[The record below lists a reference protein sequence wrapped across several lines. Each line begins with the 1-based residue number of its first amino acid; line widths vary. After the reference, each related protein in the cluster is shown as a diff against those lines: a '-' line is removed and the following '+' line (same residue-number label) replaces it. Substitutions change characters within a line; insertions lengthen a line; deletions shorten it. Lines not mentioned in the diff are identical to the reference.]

1 MVTKDTLV
9 SIANKTCTILLALLL
24 FLGLVWGYI
33 AGFQLLHGRK
43 TTLLGIYGSLIISHF
58 FFQTMFALFERNKM
72 KNDIPQC
79 CSAKSVAIT
88 ISAYQEDPFY
98 LQQCLKCVKK
108 IAYPIQNLKII
119 MVIDGNSIEDQYM
132 MDIFKEIFYMEDI
145 GTYVWQGNYHSRN
158 FDRSIWNKEEDNS
171 QTSQRD
177 PVNLFYGE
185 ASVGNPE
192 RLEVES
198 LIRTKR
204 CVCIM
209 QKRGGKREVLYTAFK
224 AIADTVDY
232 IQVCDSDTSLDS
244 QATAELVKVLDSNES
259 YGAVGGEVRILNATD
274 SFVSFIRS
282 LHYWTVFNLGRAC
295 QSYFNCVSCI
305 SGPLGMYRNNLV
317 QQLLEPWY
325 NQRFLGVRCTF
336 GDDRHLTN
344 RVLSLGYS
352 TKYTSKAWCYT
363 ETPVPYLHWLNQQ
376 IRSTKSS
383 IINWFFS
390 SLFWYKHRLWMTYEA
405 MIMALLPFYISLTTI
420 KLFYYG
426 CLWNILWMFLC
437 FHGFAIIRAII
448 ASYIKGSPVM
458 IYLSL
463 LPFFY
468 MSGLLPI
475 KCFSLLTITNTSWGT
490 SGYKEGVKNYI
501 PLFPVF
507 VWGIILCVGLVR
519 TIITESEGK
528 WSHLEQ
534 GSEQYYVLYSSL
546 TLFLFYTVL
555 IAIYHLWSCHRYRRN
570 ALKTYCVEV

>member
-1 MVTKDTLV
+1 MVNKDTWV

-24 FLGLVWGYI
+24 FLGLSWAYI
-33 AGFQLLHGRK
+33 SGFQLLHRRK
-43 TTLLGIYGSLIISHF
+43 VTLLGIYGSLIISHF
-58 FFQTMFALFERNKM
+58 FFQTMFALFECNKM

-88 ISAYQEDPFY
+88 ISAYQEDPSY
-98 LQQCLKCVKK
+98 LEQCLKCVKK

-132 MDIFKEIFYMEDI
+132 MDIFKEIFGMEDF

-158 FDRSIWNKEEDNS
+158 FDRIMWNKEDNS
-171 QTSQRD
+171 KTSQRD

-209 QKRGGKREVLYTAFK
+209 QERGGKREVLYTAFK

-244 QATAELVKVLDSNES
+244 QATAELVKVLDSDES

-274 SFVSFIRS
+274 SFVSFISS

-352 TKYTSKAWCYT
+352 TKYTPKAWCYT
-363 ETPVPYLHWLNQQ
+363 ETPVPYLRWLNQQ
-376 IRSTKSS
+376 IRWTKSS

-390 SLFWYKHRLWMTYEA
+390 SLFWYKQSLWMTYEA
-405 MIMALLPFYISLTTI
+405 IIMAMLPFYISLTII

-426 CLWNILWMFLC
+426 CLWNILWMFLF
-437 FHGFAIIRAII
+437 FHGFALIRAII
-448 ASYIKGSPVM
+448 ASYLKGSPVM

-490 SGYKEGVKNYI
+490 SGRKEKVKNYI
-501 PLFPVF
+501 PLLPVL
-507 VWGIILCVGLVR
+507 VWGIILCVGLVQ
-519 TIITESEGK
+519 TIITESEGT

-534 GSEQYYVLYSSL
+534 NSEQYYVFYSSL

-555 IAIYHLWSCHRYRRN
+555 IAIYYLWSWHQRRRN
-570 ALKTYCVEV
+570 AITTYCVEV